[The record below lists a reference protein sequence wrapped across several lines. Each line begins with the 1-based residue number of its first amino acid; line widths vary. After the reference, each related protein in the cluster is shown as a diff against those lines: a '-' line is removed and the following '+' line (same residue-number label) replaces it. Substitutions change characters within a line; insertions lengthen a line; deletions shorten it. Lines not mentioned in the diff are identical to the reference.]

1 MNKSNGIKKIYFLSM
16 FIIILLCNG
25 TPAIGKELLIRHIS
39 PDSRE
44 DLRSLY
50 YIDILRLALQ
60 KTENSD
66 GAFKLTAS
74 KVRMNQGRALKSL
87 KQNIYVDVVWTM
99 TSKEREDEFL
109 PVRIPLLKGLLGHRI
124 FIIREDEADRFA
136 AIQTFDQLKQ
146 LTAGQG
152 GDWPDTE
159 ILRSNGI
166 KVVESFND
174 QGLFGMLERRR
185 FDYFPRGLNEP
196 WTELK
201 VHKEYS
207 LMVEETLLIQ
217 YPAPIYFFVNSE
229 NTRLA
234 KRLEKG
240 LRLAIKDGSFNELF
254 LNHPA
259 NKDIFELS
267 NIDKRKIFRLNNPFL
282 TPDTPL
288 DEKAL
293 WYAPQER

>member
-1 MNKSNGIKKIYFLSM
+1 MNKSNGIKKIYVLFM

-25 TPAIGKELLIRHIS
+25 KPAIGKEQLIRHIS

-44 DLRSLY
+44 DLLSFY

-60 KTENSD
+60 KTEISD
-66 GAFKLTAS
+66 GAFKLKAS
-74 KVRMNQGRALKSL
+74 KVPMNQGRALKSL
-87 KQNIYVDVVWTM
+87 IQNKHVDVVWTM
-99 TSKEREDEFL
+99 TSREREDKLL

-124 FIIREDEADRFA
+124 FVIRKNEADLFA
-136 AIQTFDQLKQ
+136 AIQTFDELKQ

-174 QGLFGMLERRR
+174 QGLFGMLARKR

-201 VHKEYS
+201 EHKDLN

-217 YPAPIYFFVNSE
+217 YPAPIYFFVNSD
-229 NTRLA
+229 NTQLA

-240 LRLAIKDGSFNELF
+240 LRLAIKDGSFNDLF

-259 NKDIFELS
+259 NKDMLELS
-267 NIDKRKIFRLNNPFL
+267 NIDKRKNFQ
-282 TPDTPL
+282 T
-288 DEKAL
+288 
-293 WYAPQER
+293 Q